1 MNTDK
6 LKLFRS
12 EEEVRSYAKVNG
24 QDEAG
29 INRMV
34 AQWKS
39 ATTEKELVK
48 GSKRFGFMNRNAIE
62 TKN

>member
-6 LKLFRS
+6 LKLFRN
-12 EEEVRSYAKVNG
+12 EEEVRSYARVNG

-29 INRMV
+29 VNRMV

-39 ATTEKELVK
+39 ATAEKELVK
-48 GSKRFGFMNRNAIE
+48 GSKRFGFMKTDVIE
-62 TKN
+62 TKD

>member
-6 LKLFRS
+6 LKLFRN

-48 GSKRFGFMNRNAIE
+48 GSKRFGFMNTNAIE